1 MEYYKCRLKI
11 DFFCECTFDGV
22 QVSSLAKCGVQE
34 VTRQVHFL
42 AQFLIFPENNIICGY
57 LIQKGASEFL
67 LRVNHDDQYLA
78 QKITHTLVS
87 RGIYLIT

>member
-11 DFFCECTFDGV
+11 DFFCEYTFDGV

-42 AQFLIFPENNIICGY
+42 AQFLIFPENNICGY
-57 LIQKGASEFL
+57 LIQKSASEFP
-67 LRVNHDDQYLA
+67 LRVDHGDQYLA